1 MTKINN
7 KTNFIDPKHKTN
19 VTPYRG
25 FLDGRINKNQYQLI
39 LRLSNM
45 ELKKI

>member
-1 MTKINN
+1 MDLLNKIEE
-7 KTNFIDPKHKTN
+7 K
-19 VTPYRG
+19 Y
-25 FLDGRINKNQYQLI
+25 KNQYQLI